1 MYKNGTAHNSRGLVQ
16 LALFSAI
23 IIAMAMVPF
32 LGYIP
37 LGFMRATIIHIPVIL
52 GSVLLGPRKGGCWAA
67 CCGLTSLV
75 NNTVA
80 PNVTSFVL
88 TPFTAL
94 AMYTAAGPVW

>member
-37 LGFMRATIIHIPVIL
+37 LGFMRATIIHIPGDSGL
-52 GSVLLGPRKGGCWAA
+52 GASRPPQGC
-67 CCGLTSLV
+67 S
-75 NNTVA
+75 
-80 PNVTSFVL
+80 
-88 TPFTAL
+88 
-94 AMYTAAGPVW
+94 AGRRVRSHQSGE